1 MRTQNSLI
9 GFLVFIT
16 GPSGLITNTDYRI
29 HSNQRTC
36 SNKRT
41 PLGEL
46 LTEIQPFLC
55 RNSTIFTK
63 MAITQPKIVRFSIRN
78 NRWKAENELDQFL
91 VLYKRTVRLLERIR
105 YVRLNTDILI
115 TS

>member
-1 MRTQNSLI
+1 
-9 GFLVFIT
+9 
-16 GPSGLITNTDYRI
+16 
-29 HSNQRTC
+29 
-36 SNKRT
+36 
-41 PLGEL
+41 
-46 LTEIQPFLC
+46 
-55 RNSTIFTK
+55 